1 MAVGSHMLLELN
13 GCPHEV
19 LNDEGA
25 VLSALRDA
33 AGAAGAT
40 WLGEVSHAFDPIG
53 VTAIGLL
60 AQSHIS
66 IHTWPELGF
75 AAVDVFTCGDPEMPE
90 AACRSLVLAMRCTSH
105 SMVRVPRTIG
115 PTDSDQAPTGQAP
128 TGQAPSGQPAA
139 GQTATGQTATE
150 QAATGRAST
159 GLTSDSQIASS
170 RKPTD
175 LLPNPKD

>member
-1 MAVGSHMLLELN
+1 MAVGLHMLLELN
-13 GCPHEV
+13 GCPHAV

-75 AAVDVFTCGDPEMPE
+75 AAVDVFTCGDPAMPE
-90 AACRSLVLAMRCTSH
+90 AACRSLMLALQSTSH
-105 SMVRVPRTIG
+105 SIVRVPRAIG
-115 PTDSDQAPTGQAP
+115 SPSVDQLVNPQAV
-128 TGQAPSGQPAA
+128 
-139 GQTATGQTATE
+139 
-150 QAATGRAST
+150 
-159 GLTSDSQIASS
+159 
-170 RKPTD
+170 
-175 LLPNPKD
+175 NPEA